1 MTTGRSR
8 FIVPAVAFV
17 LGLLI
22 AAAELGQHGTLVQA
36 AISFAFVAGYAIVL
50 LLLQSRSDVASLL
63 SGLPRD
69 ERWASINLQALS
81 LAAQVLAVVLVGAFL
96 VTSFG
101 GGDSM
106 PYAWVGAVFAVA
118 YLGGLAWYRSRG

>member
-1 MTTGRSR
+1 MTTVMSR
-8 FIVPAVAFV
+8 WVVPAVAFV

-22 AAAELGQHGTLVQA
+22 AAASLGRHASLGQA
-36 AISFAFVAGYAIVL
+36 AIAFAAVVGYAILLFVL
-50 LLLQSRSDVASLL
+50 RSRSDVASVL

-69 ERWASINLQALS
+69 ERWESINLRALS
-81 LAAQVLAVVLVGAFL
+81 LAAQVLAVVLVAAYL

-106 PYAWVGAVFAVA
+106 PYAWLGALFAAA
-118 YLGGLAWYRSRG
+118 YLGGIAWYRARS